1 MTQELIIENNTKR
14 VIHLDGLRGIASF
27 IVYVFHFVLAF
38 LPSIIRNEKFGWFID
53 TPLSFF
59 INGKFAVAIFF
70 VLSGFVLS
78 FPFFLNY
85 NQDALVSAA
94 FRRYFRLA
102 IPVFVSSI
110 LCYLLLK
117 FHFFQNMQVGRFY
130 TRSTEYLSLLY
141 NFEPNFLFMVQ
152 ESLYEIFFIGLV
164 DAYKNYNH
172 VLWTIHY
179 EFLGSFLVYSF
190 LGIFGNW
197 KKRWIIYPV
206 LILIFYKTYFLA
218 FVFGIILGDNFLL
231 VAGKKRSSIVIWLII
246 LSGFVIGGYST
257 RDIIGVYNSLTSL
270 ANGIEV
276 NPEILFYSI
285 GAGLLILGIN
295 SNKYIIEVLDS
306 KIFQFLGKISFSVYL
321 LHVPI
326 MLSFDCFVFQLLK
339 LWINNYIIIVLLTF
353 IIGTSFLIG
362 LSYLF
367 YCYIDLKSVLFVKI
381 LYKKI
386 NK

>member
-1 MTQELIIENNTKR
+1 
-14 VIHLDGLRGIASF
+14 
-27 IVYVFHFVLAF
+27 
-38 LPSIIRNEKFGWFID
+38 
-53 TPLSFF
+53 
-59 INGKFAVAIFF
+59 
-70 VLSGFVLS
+70 
-78 FPFFLNY
+78 
-85 NQDALVSAA
+85 
-94 FRRYFRLA
+94 
-102 IPVFVSSI
+102 
-110 LCYLLLK
+110 
-117 FHFFQNMQVGRFY
+117 
-130 TRSTEYLSLLY
+130 
-141 NFEPNFLFMVQ
+141 MVQ